1 MNIVGYNLIKFQ
13 NDNKLSNKKMANLL
27 SISTKQYCLWKKE
40 KYNFTNEEIKKIAS
54 IMLISE
60 DELRTKMAEH
70 INLKERKI
78 YGTDYLNIDYE
89 VISYKIHNINLY
101 SAIVDLLYLLI
112 LFIFLITKQVELSHD
127 YSSIM
132 NILKITFIIE
142 LCVFPFMYIVLP
154 LLKIYFNRT
163 YVAVL
168 KSKIKPYYQEEA
180 CGIILSCLRRSI
192 NKSIIPYIFTIFS
205 ELVISLYCFIHL
217 LYIKQIKIG
226 YFVMVLLFIISL
238 IMFIYSC
245 KIQFGKNKSIVKK
258 ENE

>member
-13 NDNKLSNKKMANLL
+13 NDNKLSNKKMASLL
-27 SISTKQYCLWKKE
+27 SISLKQYRLWKKE
-40 KYNFTNEEIKKIAS
+40 KYNFSNEEIKNISKTT
-54 IMLISE
+54 LISE
-60 DELRTKMAEH
+60 EELQTKMYEH
-70 INLKERKI
+70 LNLKDRKI

-101 SAIVDLLYLLI
+101 SAIVDLLYLII
-112 LFIFLITKQVELSHD
+112 LAMFLITKQIELSHD
-127 YSSIM
+127 YSSLM

-163 YVAVL
+163 YIAVL
-168 KSKIKPYYQEEA
+168 KSNIKPYYQEEA
-180 CGIILSCLRRSI
+180 CGIIQSCLRRSI
-192 NKSIIPYIFTIFS
+192 NKSIISYIFTIFS

-217 LYIKQIKIG
+217 INIKQIKIG
-226 YFVMVLLFIISL
+226 YFIMVILFIISF

-245 KIQFGKNKSIVKK
+245 KIQFGKNKSIIKK
-258 ENE
+258 GDE